1 MTLMS
6 WNQCW
11 ILFTSL
17 TRPYWG
23 LHLLLKPW
31 YVKTL
36 LKCSYFSC
44 HLVALFVRFRWSLL
58 QTVWSGIFLRRQ
70 VDSQVETEVWDEVR
84 KIQSKNKEL
93 KTKALELRRY
103 WTKHTGGKLHLEK
116 LSRHPTLYHPTS
128 PHLAPPHPTSHR
140 PTRTWHNTSDN
151 VWNFDFQLCRQ
162 YVELQAKVRTKLKM
176 DRPAESKWIKIGKI
190 VSTNNLFYYIVSER
204 QTWLANLW
212 SCDLR

>member
-11 ILFTSL
+11 ILFTSS

-31 YVKTL
+31 YVKKITL

-103 WTKHTGGKLHLEK
+103 WTKHTGGELHLEK
-116 LSRHPTLYHPTS
+116 LSHQPTLHHIT
-128 PHLAPPHPTSHR
+128 PP
-140 PTRTWHNTSDN
+140 RTTPSRTT
-151 VWNFDFQLCRQ
+151 QL
-162 YVELQAKVRTKLKM
+162 TP
-176 DRPAESKWIKIGKI
+176 DI
-190 VSTNNLFYYIVSER
+190 TR
-204 QTWLANLW
+204 QTMFGILIFNFAGSML
-212 SCDLR
+212 SSKPKFVRS